1 MAPPKKLKT
10 CPKKKRQRGGNFK
23 GKKHQRGGN
32 FKGGKHQRGTK
43 KQSGGGAGLALA
55 AGMAIPAVLGAVT
68 KILPGIFGK
77 KKAAPVTNHN
87 YGGKQ
92 QQQQQQQYRQQQYR
106 PQYQPQYQPQYRPQY
121 RPQYQPPP
129 PHYYYQSRQR
139 PSVRG
144 QRGGAFISRPKKI
157 KKYL

>member
-23 GKKHQRGGN
+23 GGKHQRGGN

-92 QQQQQQQYRQQQYR
+92 QQQPYRQQ
-106 PQYQPQYQPQYRPQY
+106 QYQPQYQPQYRPQY
-121 RPQYQPPP
+121 RPQYQ
-129 PHYYYQSRQR
+129 SRQR

-144 QRGGAFISRPKKI
+144 QRGGLISRPKKI
-157 KKYL
+157 KYY

>member
-1 MAPPKKLKT
+1 MVSFKKLKT
-10 CPKKKRQRGGNFK
+10 YTKKKRQRGGNFK
-23 GKKHQRGGN
+23 GGKHQRGGN

-92 QQQQQQQYRQQQYR
+92 QQRYRQ
-106 PQYQPQYQPQYRPQY
+106 
-121 RPQYQPPP
+121 
-129 PHYYYQSRQR
+129 
-139 PSVRG
+139 
-144 QRGGAFISRPKKI
+144 
-157 KKYL
+157 

>member
-1 MAPPKKLKT
+1 MVSYV
-10 CPKKKRQRGGNFK
+10 KKKQRGGNFK

-43 KQSGGGAGLALA
+43 KQSVGGAGLALT

-92 QQQQQQQYRQQQYR
+92 RQQQQYRPQQQQQYR
-106 PQYQPQYQPQYRPQY
+106 PQYSPQYRPPPPPPYYYQQQY
-121 RPQYQPPP
+121 RPQQY
-129 PHYYYQSRQR
+129 R
-139 PSVRG
+139 PVRR
-144 QRGGAFISRPKKI
+144 QRGGGGRVSRPSKRG
-157 KKYL
+157 YL